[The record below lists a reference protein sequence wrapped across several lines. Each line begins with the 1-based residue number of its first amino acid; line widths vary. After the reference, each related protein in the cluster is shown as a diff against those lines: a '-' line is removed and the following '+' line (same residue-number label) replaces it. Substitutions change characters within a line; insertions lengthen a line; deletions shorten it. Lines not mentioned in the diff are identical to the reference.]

1 LEWLLLLLESLAVI
15 VVALG
20 DVFDLGSCI
29 EGGRFC
35 KIASD
40 VNWGKK
46 PLDDFIFTL
55 CMAFMAGT

>member
-1 LEWLLLLLESLAVI
+1 VI

-40 VNWGKK
+40 VNWGRK

-55 CMAFMAGT
+55 CMAFMAGTW